1 MKVLDWSRCIIS
13 QKDAPELSALKCP
26 LNSPDA
32 TSQNRSSAYTNFL
45 TNVEQFRMIEA
56 LPVELLFGEEE
67 TVETFISNSAS

>member
-1 MKVLDWSRCIIS
+1 MEVLDWSRCIIS
-13 QKDAPELSALKCP
+13 QKDVPELLKCP

-56 LPVELLFGEEE
+56 LPVELLFGEKE